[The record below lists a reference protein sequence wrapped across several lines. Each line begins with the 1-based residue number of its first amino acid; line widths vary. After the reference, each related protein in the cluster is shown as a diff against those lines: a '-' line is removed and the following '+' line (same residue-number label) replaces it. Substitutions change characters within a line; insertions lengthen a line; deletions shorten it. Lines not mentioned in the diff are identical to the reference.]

1 MEPLDD
7 TNEKNKELL
16 KNRVK
21 NAAYFIGFSTVVG
34 VTAGVVAAK
43 IAKKKSLEYYKDMN
57 IVEAKPSIESPTH
70 LAFRALA
77 WSAVYSVGACS
88 IAVICAL
95 KWFNISSLDDLR
107 TKVRTFA
114 NRNHKPSEGRTEFE
128 SFSDFLRYLNESSG
142 SK

>member
-7 TNEKNKELL
+7 TTEKNKELL
-16 KNRVK
+16 KSRVK

-77 WSAVYSVGACS
+77 WSAVYS
-88 IAVICAL
+88 
-95 KWFNISSLDDLR
+95 LDDLR